1 MTVQEIIE
9 DVIHRVGKGLLQEH
23 GEYFFLRA
31 LNRIYHRL
39 NAEYNPLIE
48 TTTLAAGAFS
58 SSVSTYTLPSRYIRL
73 INMEEVWNYV
83 PPALFKSDLRYS
95 WTILGLTL
103 HFTDVDADT
112 TMTLRWYSRGKDLV
126 TVYSATPPDTDAE
139 ATSPEW
145 PGDLHQMLIYETAME
160 LSPNYPLL
168 QKDAMEALRLRNRLA
183 AIKHVSQ
190 IVQPQTMHD
199 GRLYN
204 NPNNVNRS
212 DLDDLGDFDYGGTW

>member
-48 TTTLAAGAFS
+48 TTALAAGTFDENTTS
-58 SSVSTYTLPSRYIRL
+58 YSLPSRYIRL
-73 INMEEVWNYV
+73 INMEEVWHYV
-83 PPALFKSDLRYS
+83 PPQLWKSDLDNS
-95 WTILGLTL
+95 FTIMAQTL

-112 TMTLRWYSRGKDLV
+112 TMTLYWYSRGKDLV
-126 TVYSATPPDTDAE
+126 AVASATPIPDTE

-145 PGDLHQMLIYETAME
+145 PADLHQLLIYETALE
-160 LSPNYPLL
+160 LSADYPLMN
-168 QKDAMEALRLRNRLA
+168 KDIVESRRLRTRLS
-183 AIKHVSQ
+183 AIRHISQ
-190 IVQPQTMHD
+190 LVHPQVIRA
-199 GRLYN
+199 GRIYN
-204 NPNNVNRS
+204 NPNQTNRS
-212 DLDDLGDFDYGGTW
+212 NLDDLGNFDYGE